1 LIIYGQLF
9 VVASKPEAHIE
20 NWLTKQASKGGEQ
33 AKEKA

>member
-9 VVASKPEAHIE
+9 VVASKPEANIE
-20 NWLTKQASKGGEQ
+20 NWLTKQASERGEP